1 MKKCMVSIIVVLTAL
16 AIVWCT
22 VAPAEEQ
29 GAKRPEPNDADRPTA
44 RGARPPAPNREGQG
58 VPSLRGLSPEEQA
71 TLKEKWQNMSEAEKN
86 EFRAKMRERL
96 GPAAGPTERPDAAAA
111 IEQQI
116 AQLKTEN
123 EQGISEL
130 REILDLARKEKAG
143 QTAKA
148 VEGLIVKRQK
158 EFQQRLQAFEQRRLR
173 LQRTRP
179 DQPGAGQAE
188 RPARARRAP
197 DFTLKSFDG
206 QEAALAQLR
215 GKIVVLEWMNFE
227 CPFSMYHY
235 ETKTTMADLAKKYKD
250 KNVVWLAVNSTSHAT
265 AEANQEFAK
274 KYKLPYPI
282 LDDRTGK
289 VGKQYDAKT
298 TPHIFIIDA
307 ERRIVYDGAIDNAP
321 LGKVPDGEKYVNY
334 VSDALDALVA
344 GKPVSASQ
352 TKSYGCTVKYPAQ

>member
-1 MKKCMVSIIVVLTAL
+1 MKKHKVSIIVVLTAL
-16 AIVWCT
+16 TIVWSA
-22 VAPAEEQ
+22 VAPAEQ
-29 GAKRPEPNDADRPTA
+29 GARRPDPNDADRPTA
-44 RGARPPAPNREGQG
+44 RGARPPAPNREGRDA
-58 VPSLRGLSPEEQA
+58 PSLRGLSPEEQA
-71 TLKEKWQNMSEAEKN
+71 TIKEKWQNMSEAEKN
-86 EFRAKMRERL
+86 EFRARMRERL
-96 GPAAGPTERPDAAAA
+96 GPTTGPAERPEAAAA

-116 AQLKTEN
+116 AQLKTEQ
-123 EQGISEL
+123 EQSISEL

-148 VEGLIVKRQK
+148 VESLIAKRQK
-158 EFQQRLQAFEQRRLR
+158 EFQQRLQGFEQRRLR

-179 DQPGAGQAE
+179 DQPVAGQAE

-206 QEAALAQLR
+206 QEIALAQLR

-227 CPFSMYHY
+227 CPFSKHHY

-250 KNVVWLAVNSTSHAT
+250 KNVVWLAVNSTSHTT
-265 AEANQEFAK
+265 AEANQEFAE

-289 VGKQYDAKT
+289 VGKEYDAKT

-334 VSDALDALVA
+334 VSDALDALIA

-352 TKSYGCTVKYPAQ
+352 TKPYGCTVKYPTQ

>member
-1 MKKCMVSIIVVLTAL
+1 MKKCMVLIIVVLTAL
-16 AIVWCT
+16 AIVWPA
-22 VAPAEEQ
+22 VAPAQES
-29 GAKRPEPNDADRPTA
+29 ARRSDPNDADRPTA
-44 RGARPPAPNREGQG
+44 RGARPPAPNREGRDA
-58 VPSLRGLSPEEQA
+58 PSLRGLSPEEQA
-71 TLKEKWQNMSEAEKN
+71 ALKEKWQNMSEAEKN
-86 EFRAKMRERL
+86 EFRAKMRDRL
-96 GPAAGPTERPDAAAA
+96 GPATGPTERPDAAAA

-116 AQLKTEN
+116 AQLKTEQ
-123 EQGISEL
+123 EQAISEL

-148 VEGLIVKRQK
+148 VESLIAKRQK
-158 EFQQRLQAFEQRRLR
+158 EFQERLQAFEQRRLR
-173 LQRTRP
+173 LQRARS
-179 DQPGAGQAE
+179 DQAGAGQVE
-188 RPARARRAP
+188 RSPRAKRAP

-206 QEAALAQLR
+206 QESALAQLR

-227 CPFSMYHY
+227 CPFSKYHY

-250 KNVVWLAVNSTSHAT
+250 KNVVWLAVNSTSHTT
-265 AEANQEFAK
+265 AEANQEFAE
-274 KYKLPYPI
+274 KYKPPYPI

-289 VGKQYDAKT
+289 VGKEYDAKT

-321 LGKVPDGEKYVNY
+321 MGKVPDGEKYVSY

-344 GKPVSASQ
+344 GKPVSGSQ